1 MSIEDKL
8 RDILNN
14 FHGDPDFLEAN
25 VEAVK
30 NAFIEEGY
38 VQMAYNPVKRELL
51 GKPIGNVLST
61 NDVMTGQEFYDRFE
75 REYHMR
81 ADWISADPIMG
92 DDAEHDVLLAARLA
106 AGLDK

>member
-38 VQMAYNPVKRELL
+38 
-51 GKPIGNVLST
+51 ST
-61 NDVMTGQEFYDRFE
+61 FRDRDGMKFMTGQIFYDRFE
-75 REYHMR
+75 DIVMNDEDFWHNPKTK
-81 ADWISADPIMG
+81 DPLALAMNVQNL
-92 DDAEHDVLLAARLA
+92 VLEAAKRA